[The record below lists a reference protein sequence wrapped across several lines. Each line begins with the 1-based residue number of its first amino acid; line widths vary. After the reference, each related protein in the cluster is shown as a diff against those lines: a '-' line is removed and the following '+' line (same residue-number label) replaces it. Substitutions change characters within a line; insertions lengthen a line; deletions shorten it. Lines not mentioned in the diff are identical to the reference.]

1 MQQKR
6 YYLLYHEIEKLAK
19 KVSMQSN
26 YKHKKTSTHKKYL
39 YKYVVQMVGLEPTWV
54 YTRQILSLFRL
65 PISAHLQMI
74 YRIIT

>member
-54 YTRQILSLFRL
+54 
-65 PISAHLQMI
+65 
-74 YRIIT
+74 